1 MGFLILLKINTDM
14 IKRLFN
20 INKKKEFY
28 LGLIEIYTW
37 LFLGGILSFWLWE
50 YKVNED
56 ISIKMNRYILIFAFI
71 IVPFTFKLIFSKYPI
86 EYIRYKYLQKD
97 EAPDIIIRAMSEA
110 GYNLDVQMLLSHNIQ
125 ESKINAERLFSQ
137 SRIYL
142 LFGCLIAMAGV
153 SIFFYARNNY
163 IDNTIFLE
171 MFNKGESLSILGLK
185 IFEYLPRFGVLF
197 FIEYIAFFFLKQYRI
212 LMEEYRYYEAIKR
225 ERQDIL
231 SAYLLFKDK
240 CDDIEALK
248 MLMNYLNEHSAKVP
262 YITGSHKIK
271 TEKMLNEDMDFISKL
286 ITLIQTIKTPD
297 KTKE

>member
-1 MGFLILLKINTDM
+1 MIIKYIEGMSRKLIDI
-14 IKRLFN
+14 LFDKN
-20 INKKKEFY
+20 EKKNFY
-28 LGLIEIYTW
+28 LVVTEIYTW
-37 LFLGGILSFWLWE
+37 LFIGGLVSFSFWG
-50 YKVNED
+50 YKINED
-56 ISIKMNRYILIFAFI
+56 ESTVTKRFILIFAFI
-71 IVPFTFKLIFSKYPI
+71 IIPIAFKLIFSKFPI
-86 EYIRYKYLQKD
+86 EYIRYKFLQKD
-97 EAPDIIIRAMSEA
+97 EAPDIIIRAMSED
-110 GYNLDVQMLLSHNIQ
+110 GYNLDVQMLLSHNVQ

-297 KTKE
+297 KAKE

>member
-1 MGFLILLKINTDM
+1 MEENLDNLNNEINHR
-14 IKRLFN
+14 KR
-20 INKKKEFY
+20 KTEFY
-28 LGLIEIYTW
+28 SYIAELYTW
-37 LFLGGILSFWLWE
+37 AILGGAVSFIFW
-50 YKVNED
+50 KFDFNESFAVT
-56 ISIKMNRYILIFAFI
+56 ISRLLLVFVFVIAPFAF
-71 IVPFTFKLIFSKYPI
+71 KLVFSKLPI
-86 EYIRYKYLQKD
+86 EYLREKFTQKD
-97 EAPDIIIRAMSEA
+97 EAPDLIIRAMSEV
-110 GYNLDVQMLLSHNIQ
+110 GYYLDVQMLLSHNIQ

-153 SIFFYARNNY
+153 SIFFYAKNNY
-163 IDNTIFLE
+163 IDNAMFLE

-240 CDDIEALK
+240 CDDIESLK

-262 YITGSHKIK
+262 YLTGSLKVK

-286 ITLIQTIKTPD
+286 TTLVQTIKTPD
-297 KTKE
+297 KLKE